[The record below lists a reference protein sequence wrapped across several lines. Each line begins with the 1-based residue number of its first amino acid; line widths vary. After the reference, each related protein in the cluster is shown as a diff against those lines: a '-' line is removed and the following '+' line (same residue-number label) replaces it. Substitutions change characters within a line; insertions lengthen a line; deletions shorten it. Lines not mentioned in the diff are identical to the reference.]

1 FASTSKIGR
10 NTSDN
15 NMNKSTSAHGR
26 TFNLC
31 RYRRTIPVV
40 GADSADGAWDAS
52 PVASIQCCDV
62 QITRKRNKLRGR
74 SANPTITAS
83 PIMYKTRGNDHR
95 GVRSSA
101 TNIIAVIANNA
112 KVAATRIP
120 FSADTIHAGNS
131 QRSTH
136 WSW

>member
-1 FASTSKIGR
+1 
-10 NTSDN
+10 
-15 NMNKSTSAHGR
+15 M
-26 TFNLC
+26 
-31 RYRRTIPVV
+31 PVV
-40 GADSADGAWDAS
+40 GPDSADGVWDAS

-101 TNIIAVIANNA
+101 TNIIAVIANSA
-112 KVAATRIP
+112 RVAAPGTDASLIAGR
-120 FSADTIHAGNS
+120 FGVLLGCEAADPPRLAHAGGGIG
-131 QRSTH
+131 H
-136 WSW
+136 ADHIGL

>member
-1 FASTSKIGR
+1 MR
-10 NTSDN
+10 
-15 NMNKSTSAHGR
+15 KSTTAHGR

-31 RYRRTIPVV
+31 RYRRTMPVV
-40 GADSADGAWDAS
+40 GADSADGVCDAS

-83 PIMYKTRGNDHR
+83 PTMYKMRGNDHC

-101 TNIIAVIANNA
+101 TNMIAVMANSASIAPP
-112 KVAATRIP
+112 RIP
-120 FSADTIHAGNS
+120 FSADTIHAGN

-136 WSW
+136 WS